1 MVITLY
7 IFLWLYRYN
16 QRSCVTPHSRPLI
29 KSKRTVH
36 VYMVVRQLA
45 ALGIKHKQLHYNNDG
60 HSLWQ
65 HLLNLVLSLQ
75 TSRTKECLGPGRS
88 IISAFGSKIKVLLPS
103 CNPSTLP
110 VLMTLHSL
118 FRRLSD
124 EFAHKGSMQKRM
136 TS

>member
-7 IFLWLYRYN
+7 IFLWLYRHN
-16 QRSCVTPHSRPLI
+16 QRSCVTPHSRPL
-29 KSKRTVH
+29 KANEPFTYVL
-36 VYMVVRQLA
+36 VRQLA

-75 TSRTKECLGPGRS
+75 TSRTRECLGPGRS
-88 IISAFGSKIKVLLPS
+88 IISVFGSKIKVLLPS

-110 VLMTLHSL
+110 ILMALHSL
-118 FRRLSD
+118 LRRVSD
-124 EFAHKGSMQKRM
+124 EFPHKGSMQK
-136 TS
+136 